1 MSALCTALVITDPVR
16 SYFYLSISNDEH
28 SFTAVFIHQTPF
40 SNDRQS
46 LLPPF
51 YCFPPPNTL
60 SNDEHSFTAIFIHQP
75 PFPTTDSCFYCHFT
89 VFHHQTCFP
98 TTDSR
103 FHCRFT
109 VFHHQT
115 RFPTTNTRLQPFSF
129 TCNSFHRQIL
139 FYSCFSHFQRRT
151 LVYSH
156 FHPPTSL
163 SNNKHSFTAIFHYHT
178 CFPTTKILLQLFS
191 STNLPFHRQIL
202 FYSCFP
208 PPYMHFHH
216 LSIKQRTVIF
226 TLLLLKRRTD
236 AEAECT
242 EDGRNGQIGATEY
255 AEGNGTRKRG
265 GDAERIT

>member
-1 MSALCTALVITDPVR
+1 MDTGGTKGDGEGQNSRKECDRRAENGREQTETDR
-16 SYFYLSISNDEH
+16 DGRRMFENKFYV
-28 SFTAVFIHQTPF
+28 T
-40 SNDRQS
+40 
-46 LLPPF
+46 
-51 YCFPPPNTL
+51 YCR
-60 SNDEHSFTAIFIHQP
+60 
-75 PFPTTDSCFYCHFT
+75 FT

-98 TTDSR
+98 MTDSR

-109 VFHHQT
+109 VFHHKT

-129 TCNSFHRQIL
+129 TCDSFHRQIL
-139 FYSCFSHFQRRT
+139 FYSCFSHFQRQT

-236 AEAECT
+236 AEAECM
-242 EDGRNGQIGATEY
+242 EDGRNGWIGATEY
-255 AEGNGTRKRG
+255 AEGNRTRKRG
-265 GDAERIT
+265 GDAEHITQG